1 MRSAKAELESTV
13 SRLLDSFA
21 GAAESRLAAFP
32 AGRSGHF
39 ETYLAF
45 AAPVVV
51 LCAIAVVSLAD
62 VSSRRPGHSSMA
74 PTAERDQTNA
84 LSAATMANY
93 SYAASAP
100 SY

>member
-1 MRSAKAELESTV
+1 M

-21 GAAESRLAAFP
+21 SGAESRLAAFA
-32 AGRSGHF
+32 AGRSCHF

-51 LCAIAVVSLAD
+51 LCAIAAISLAD

-74 PTAERDQTNA
+74 ATAMRDQTNA
-84 LSAATMANY
+84 LSAATMTNY

>member
-1 MRSAKAELESTV
+1 M
-13 SRLLDSFA
+13 SRLLNSFA
-21 GAAESRLAAFP
+21 GGAVSRLAAFP
-32 AGRSGHF
+32 VDRSGHF

-51 LCAIAVVSLAD
+51 LCAIAAISLAD

-74 PTAERDQTNA
+74 PTATTRDQTNA
-84 LSAATMANY
+84 LSAAAMTNY